1 MNNLN
6 APGGLAW
13 LRSLAVI
20 SLVLCFGGCANL
32 SEDRPWIVVGTT
44 TRDEIISRYGQP
56 DIIQASGEGSIAT
69 YWPASVQSISPPIEI
84 PMVQPGPLGTTT
96 TQMKPIERRLG
107 RTDQQARPLQP
118 IRIHYDAQGI
128 VREVMP

>member
-6 APGGLAW
+6 TPGGLAW

-32 SEDRPWIVVGTT
+32 FEDRPWIVVGTT
-44 TRDEIISRYGQP
+44 MRDEIISRYGQP
-56 DIIQASGEGSIAT
+56 DMIQASSEGSIAT
-69 YWPASVQSISPPIEI
+69 YWPASVRSISPPIEI

-96 TQMKPIERRLG
+96 TQMKPIERGPGQTG
-107 RTDQQARPLQP
+107 RHARPQQT
-118 IRIHYDAQGI
+118 IRIRYDARGI